1 MPYECCSVS
10 FLFLLILICCHY
22 YCYCCCCCCCCC
34 CCYYKGLVHAISPSF
49 LLDFPPQIRFASVDM
64 ELHTT
69 YDPYGSLSIYDVDR
83 RVAER
88 TQVLAP
94 LPEDRFLCSFSH
106 IFAGLQCCPTY
117 QVVEFMT
124 RWLLISL
131 TLLFIDN
138 LQVAMLLDTTAT
150 RYHCSFDEYLFFP
163 DLIFLECSLT
173 IC

>member
-1 MPYECCSVS
+1 MKPVKLFQKKFMQSLLLRRISVLAPS
-10 FLFLLILICCHY
+10 ACDRCLCLFLFMVSSNLTCSNFCHY
-22 YCYCCCCCCCCC
+22 
-34 CCYYKGLVHAISPSF
+34 GTSPCHFILLFF
-49 LLDFPPQIRFASVDM
+49 LTFPPQIRFASVDM

-106 IFAGLQCCPTY
+106 IFAGLQCCLTY

-124 RWLLISL
+124 RWLMISL
-131 TLLFIDN
+131 TLSFIDN
-138 LQVAMLLDTTAT
+138 LQVAMLLDTTVT
-150 RYHCSFDEYLFFP
+150 R
-163 DLIFLECSLT
+163 
-173 IC
+173 

>member
-1 MPYECCSVS
+1 MN
-10 FLFLLILICCHY
+10 
-22 YCYCCCCCCCCC
+22 
-34 CCYYKGLVHAISPSF
+34 
-49 LLDFPPQIRFASVDM
+49 FPPQIRFASVDM

-131 TLLFIDN
+131 TLSFIGN
-138 LQVAMLLDTTAT
+138 LQVAMLLDTTVT
-150 RYHCSFDEYLFFP
+150 R
-163 DLIFLECSLT
+163 
-173 IC
+173 